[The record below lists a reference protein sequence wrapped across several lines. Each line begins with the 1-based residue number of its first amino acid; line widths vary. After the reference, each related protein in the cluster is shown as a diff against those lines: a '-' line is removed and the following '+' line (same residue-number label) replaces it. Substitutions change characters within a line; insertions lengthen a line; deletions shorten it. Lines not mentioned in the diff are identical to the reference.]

1 MPWSNVT
8 KPNQLTTA
16 DTGNRVVINGT
27 TGAGEIAFYTGMKGE
42 IPSQL
47 AALHNAGGP
56 VLALNAGSD
65 PGQPAGTASFNL
77 SNTVASIYSGVYP
90 TANQLQVRPDGV
102 RTFGSNPLTYQDN
115 AGFPLQTYLTNID
128 RWTGVPTATPNT
140 TNGSAVIPHG
150 LNYIPSAITC
160 QLVQPASGAETG
172 GTNPVTVLLLN
183 LTTWTATTF
192 NVQLFTLTGPYTGGA
207 TQRFSVICHK

>member
-8 KPNQLTTA
+8 KPNQLSTA
-16 DTGNRVVINGT
+16 DSGNRVVIDGS
-27 TGAGEIAFYTGMKGE
+27 TGSGKIDFWTGMDGE
-42 IPSQL
+42 KPSEL
-47 AALHNAGGP
+47 AALHNSGGP
-56 VLALNAGSD
+56 VLALTAGSD
-65 PGQPAGTASFNL
+65 PGQPAGIASFNL
-77 SNTVASIYSGVYP
+77 SNTVATMFSGTYP

-102 RTFGSNPLTYQDN
+102 RSFGSSPMTYQN
-115 AGFPLQTYLTNID
+115 NSGFPVQTYLTDAD
-128 RWTGVPTATPNT
+128 RWTGAPTATPNT

-150 LNYIPSAITC
+150 LLYIPSAITC
-160 QLVQPASGAETG
+160 QLVQPASGAPTG

-183 LTTWTATTF
+183 LATWTAQSF